1 MIETKKSI
9 KLTNSIQMRSRKRK
23 KKSTFGSVSK
33 WKIKGTKSLS
43 QSTVQLRAQL
53 RLRITTR
60 ALEARQQSAKI
71 SCLRAHQRN
80 ES

>member
-1 MIETKKSI
+1 
-9 KLTNSIQMRSRKRK
+9 MRSGKRK

-43 QSTVQLRAQL
+43 QSKVQLRAQL
-53 RLRITTR
+53 RLIITTW
-60 ALEARQQSAKI
+60 ALEAPQQSAKI
-71 SCLRAHQRN
+71 SCSRAHQRN